1 MKYDLL
7 KIHDLIF
14 CIFLKKKQNKKYKAK
29 REISRLI
36 KITWFLSKN
45 LVILD
50 KKLLKFKTLQEIT
63 KKRLETVKI
72 IKTERKSNKI

>member
-14 CIFLKKKQNKKYKAK
+14 WIFLGKKKKYKAK
-29 REISRLI
+29 REISRLL

-45 LVILD
+45 LVIFD

>member
-1 MKYDLL
+1 MTYLKYTTLYSA
-7 KIHDLIF
+7 F
-14 CIFLKKKQNKKYKAK
+14 FWKKKQNKKYKAK

>member
-1 MKYDLL
+1 MTYLKYTTLYSE
-7 KIHDLIF
+7 F
-14 CIFLKKKQNKKYKAK
+14 FWKKKKKYKAK
-29 REISRLI
+29 REISRLL

-45 LVILD
+45 LVIFD

-63 KKRLETVKI
+63 KKRLDTVKI

>member
-1 MKYDLL
+1 MTYLKYTTLYSE
-7 KIHDLIF
+7 F
-14 CIFLKKKQNKKYKAK
+14 FWEKKKKYKAK
-29 REISRLI
+29 REISRLL

-45 LVILD
+45 LVIFD

>member
-1 MKYDLL
+1 MTYLKYTTLYSE
-7 KIHDLIF
+7 F
-14 CIFLKKKQNKKYKAK
+14 FWKKKKYKAK
-29 REISRLI
+29 REISRLL

-45 LVILD
+45 LVIFD

-63 KKRLETVKI
+63 KKRLDTVKI

>member
-7 KIHDLIF
+7 KIRPYILNF
-14 CIFLKKKQNKKYKAK
+14 SGKKKKKYKAK
-29 REISRLI
+29 REISRLL

-45 LVILD
+45 LVIFD